1 MASEVPLTV
10 SHNPGKT
17 VQYNIFYSILNCNV
31 QLVHLY
37 SFVFLNEYC
46 SIVVLDILQYVSV
59 LHRQRV
65 KQLRVKRHRVLHDHE
80 SIDLGSNDKRSKTR
94 QRVKRQMV
102 KSGEKNIMYYSGLGQ
117 VKTISGPNNAARTG

>member
-46 SIVVLDILQYVSV
+46 SIVGIVVLDILQYVSV

-65 KQLRVKRHRVLHDHE
+65 KQLRVKRHRVLHDHG
-80 SIDLGSNDKRSKTR
+80 SIDLGSNGKRSKTR

-102 KSGEKNIMYYSGLGQ
+102 KMER
-117 VKTISGPNNAARTG
+117 KTLCIIQG